1 MAAGL
6 VTVFGGSGFI
16 GRYVVQRLAQQGWT
30 VRVAVRRPERCLFLK
45 TMGVVGQVTPIAAD
59 LRSERA
65 VAAAVDGADAVINLV
80 GILYEKGG
88 RTFQAIH
95 AEGAE
100 RAARLAKAAGARTFV
115 QMSALGAAADAPA
128 EYARSKAAGE
138 AAVRRHFP
146 DARIVRPSIVFGPED
161 GFFNKFAAMARFA
174 PALPLVGGGGMK
186 FQPVYVGD
194 VAEALLRCVENPYTA
209 GKTYELGGP
218 GVFTFAELLRRMLRE
233 IGRRRLLL
241 PLPFGI
247 ARIQAAFME
256 WLPVPPLTRDQ
267 LKLLERDN
275 VVSPG
280 ALTLADLDIQAQGL
294 DAVLPTYLA
303 RYRPGGRVGRR
314 ASAL

>member
-30 VRVAVRRPERCLFLK
+30 VRVAVRRPDRCLFLK
-45 TMGVVGQVTPIAAD
+45 TMGVVGQVTPVAAD

-65 VAAAVDGADAVINLV
+65 VSAAVAGADAVINLV
-80 GILYEKGG
+80 GILYERGS
-88 RTFQAIH
+88 RNFQTIH
-95 AEGAE
+95 VDGAE
-100 RAARLAKAAGARTFV
+100 RAARLARAAGAKVFV
-115 QMSALGAAADAPA
+115 QMSALGAGDDAPA
-128 EYARSKAAGE
+128 DYARSKAAGE

-146 DARIVRPSIVFGPED
+146 DARVIRPSIVFGPED

-174 PALPLVGGGGMK
+174 PALPLIGGGRMK

-194 VAEALLRCVENPYTA
+194 VAEAILRCVEDPATA

-218 GVFTFAELLRRMLRE
+218 GVFTFAELLRRTLQE
-233 IGRRRLLL
+233 IGRHRLLL

-247 ARIQAAFME
+247 ARVQAAVME

-280 ALTLADLDIQAQGL
+280 ALTLADLGIQAQGL
-294 DAVLPTYLA
+294 DAILPTYLA
-303 RYRPGGRVGRR
+303 RYRPGGRIGRR
-314 ASAL
+314 ANAH